1 MISPKK
7 PVALLVKLEET
18 QNVPAGLK
26 MLSLSVSLTLG
37 LLLEAVD
44 KFLNKQLKNL
54 TLSLKYVPT
63 DFEISEFF
71 SETFRSIEF
80 LVVSKIENLFPP
92 LKVSHLYRVG
102 VKVPRTF

>member
-54 TLSLKYVPT
+54 TLSLKYVST
-63 DFEISEFF
+63 DFEISEF
-71 SETFRSIEF
+71 
-80 LVVSKIENLFPP
+80 LQ
-92 LKVSHLYRVG
+92 
-102 VKVPRTF
+102 